1 MKARKLAPDGAYGQP
16 VQGYRGDGKERFLRD
31 ARALL
36 REVGKHLVSHGLT
49 EMDVNIN
56 PAGPAV
62 AGDAYGVYWH
72 PDDPSRRAYV
82 NVSDSA
88 LGWGRNDHL
97 IVMARV
103 QHYRHPAKVGAGATR
118 SRRESATNRRGKGSE
133 WRTADLESNQWLSAN
148 FDSRELADRVW
159 KIFNPATAC
168 PDAKRVEGLPKGMTA
183 FTSEGEHAIPS
194 PIVHNDGEAVAWAHG
209 MRATEQA
216 FAADNEQA
224 VTIAQASVPAPL
236 SLFNEI
242 EARQEQ
248 EIGAL

>member
-1 MKARKLAPDGAYGQP
+1 MKARKLAPDGAYGAP
-16 VQGYRGDGKERFLRD
+16 IQGYSGDGKERFLQD

-49 EMDVNIN
+49 EMDVIIN

-72 PDDPSRRAYV
+72 PDNPSRRAYV

-88 LGWGRNDHL
+88 LGWGRSDHL

-103 QHYRHPAKVGAGATR
+103 QHYCQATR

-148 FDSRELADRVW
+148 FDSHELADRVW
-159 KIFNPATAC
+159 KIFNLATS
-168 PDAKRVEGLPKGMTA
+168 PKGMTA
-183 FTSEGEHAIPS
+183 FTSEGEQVVPC
-194 PIVHNDGEAVAWAHG
+194 PIVHNDGEAVAWADG

-224 VTIAQASVPAPL
+224 AIVAQAPIPITL
-236 SLFNEI
+236 SLFNEL
-242 EARQEQ
+242 ETRQEH